1 MLNINKK
8 LTTNS
13 YATATELN
21 TFFNTIA
28 VKINQKL
35 IPTIYQYQTTLN
47 EKNQNTMTVSVKPL
61 CFRSC
66 VS

>member
-13 YATATELN
+13 YAIATELN

-28 VKINQKL
+28 VKIDQKL
-35 IPTIYQYQTTLN
+35 SPTIYQYQTTLN

-66 VS
+66 VL